1 MSSHHGDRVLMAVRN
16 TFFHQDIAGYG
27 PLQSLFKETLRRLQV
42 MVQVMDLF
50 SVLIK
55 ETIIRLQ
62 VMVQVMDLFSI
73 LIKETIMRLHT
84 RTDTDAHCDY

>member
-50 SVLIK
+50 SVLTK

-62 VMVQVMDLFSI
+62 VMDLFNI

-84 RTDTDAHCDY
+84 GTDRDGHRDY